1 MNCRSI
7 YSNKHFIE
15 MCINYY
21 TVTEDITLNMLLQRL
36 KYGTVFS
43 WKTCICIFRK
53 DFEIKSMCGTCKQRS
68 RPGKNHDIVLN
79 PPK

>member
-1 MNCRSI
+1 
-7 YSNKHFIE
+7 

-21 TVTEDITLNMLLQRL
+21 TVTKDIILNLLLQRL

-43 WKTCICIFRK
+43 WKTYIFRK

-68 RPGKNHDIVLN
+68 RPGKNHDIFLN